1 MPDVTKKLVLCFA
14 ELSKEYDIE
23 EVDEVPHV
31 NLVKR
36 ARTPIWRILVPA
48 SIKGKAEDVEMYIA
62 FPYAFPY
69 VMPWVFVP
77 DDAYKYYPHISFKSR
92 KLCLYE
98 DGIVYDEEDISDII
112 RINIRKARQWVEK
125 YSDCDCTDEYVG
137 EIVNYWSAQ
146 YDGEEQVDDSPVIFG
161 EMPEQSCSIQG
172 FAYPVKRQANDSVEP
187 QLVFY
192 TTKGIRGIDY
202 IKENHKT
209 IEIEALFLAS
219 VTISM
224 NPPCSMTVLD
234 FAGYIKEPT
243 DRKLFRELVN
253 KNKKCYVLF
262 SIGSNHILGGVFI
275 DKVRL
280 KRPGF
285 SRQMNP
291 FEVHGMFENKN
302 KKLERF
308 MVYQYDGNRI
318 AERTAGEMM
327 KEKRFTV
334 AGIGSIGSNLCYYLN
349 GYNNAQFAL
358 VDNDCLTTDNVGRHL
373 LGYEYLNQSK
383 VMAVKKYLQSYR
395 PDREVNAI
403 VSAIEQI
410 PSEKINE
417 GDALFICIG
426 DEMIERWLLEKVA
439 CHDIKVPMFIFWLE
453 PYAISGVMLYVNP
466 DDETSIQQL
475 TTRAK
480 NSFFDYCLIDRE
492 EYVNGDKLT
501 QKDAGCNGMYAIY
514 SANDVTMFLS
524 AMFPHIDSL
533 LSEIEESKCYQWIGN
548 LEIANQ
554 RGIQLSARAECLKKN
569 DVVELTL

>member
-1 MPDVTKKLVLCFA
+1 
-14 ELSKEYDIE
+14 
-23 EVDEVPHV
+23 
-31 NLVKR
+31 
-36 ARTPIWRILVPA
+36 
-48 SIKGKAEDVEMYIA
+48 
-62 FPYAFPY
+62 
-69 VMPWVFVP
+69 
-77 DDAYKYYPHISFKSR
+77 
-92 KLCLYE
+92 
-98 DGIVYDEEDISDII
+98 
-112 RINIRKARQWVEK
+112 
-125 YSDCDCTDEYVG
+125 
-137 EIVNYWSAQ
+137 
-146 YDGEEQVDDSPVIFG
+146 
-161 EMPEQSCSIQG
+161 
-172 FAYPVKRQANDSVEP
+172 
-187 QLVFY
+187 
-192 TTKGIRGIDY
+192 
-202 IKENHKT
+202 
-209 IEIEALFLAS
+209 
-219 VTISM
+219 
-224 NPPCSMTVLD
+224 
-234 FAGYIKEPT
+234 
-243 DRKLFRELVN
+243 
-253 KNKKCYVLF
+253 
-262 SIGSNHILGGVFI
+262 
-275 DKVRL
+275 
-280 KRPGF
+280 
-285 SRQMNP
+285 
-291 FEVHGMFENKN
+291 
-302 KKLERF
+302 